1 MGSSNDI
8 NDINEDYLKQN
19 SIKNYPKA
27 FPISALTIVQNQSKK
42 CICKI
47 FLKSGGTGSGFFCKI
62 PFPTSLNLLPVLITA
77 NHNLKEENI
86 IPGEKID
93 FLINNCEKSI
103 LIDET
108 RKTYT
113 YEGEEGDITILEIK
127 EEDGLEIESFLDI
140 DNSKND
146 FNPED
151 YKENNIYII
160 HFPNGQN
167 VQSAIGI
174 IRYAKENNEEI
185 FHTCDTKYGSS
196 GSPIINME
204 NYKVFGVHKGYLIS
218 LNLNIGTL
226 IKNHIKKFYKKI
238 KEGDKIKG
246 DEIKMKYKIGKDKKI
261 RIFGD

>member
-1 MGSSNDI
+1 MGGSFNTNNGNDI
-8 NDINEDYLKQN
+8 YLKQKC
-19 SIKNYPKA
+19 IKYYPKS
-27 FPISALTIVQNQSKK
+27 FPISALNIIQNQSKK

-47 FLKSGGTGSGFFCKI
+47 FLKSGGIGTGFFCKI
-62 PFPTSLNLLPVLITA
+62 PFPTSLNLLAVLITT
-77 NHNLKEENI
+77 NHNLEEENI

-167 VQSAIGI
+167 VQYSIGI
-174 IRYAKENNEEI
+174 IKYAKENNEEI
-185 FHTCDTKYGSS
+185 LHTCDTKYGSS
-196 GSPIINME
+196 
-204 NYKVFGVHKGYLIS
+204 
-218 LNLNIGTL
+218 
-226 IKNHIKKFYKKI
+226 
-238 KEGDKIKG
+238 
-246 DEIKMKYKIGKDKKI
+246 
-261 RIFGD
+261 